1 MDRKKPGKS
10 TYNLALKTSAISGII
25 VLFLLAIGVGMIL
38 TMQSGLVDFLIDEH
52 VQRVEENLDTSI
64 EEQKTALRDRVK
76 INTEISANLIA
87 RIMNDLAK
95 SALRI
100 TLRPYMQFEEILA
113 VEVLDDREEP
123 FFAIWKDPEITDA
136 RRLPKDKEWDYSLS
150 FSATSVYQ
158 EMPVGVVKVYYSYA
172 ALEKQ
177 LQAAKDV
184 NQRNIALFRKA
195 AGKRIN
201 TTTAAQIGLFLAI
214 VAVLIATIMVCLR
227 ILAIKPIQRVIAGL
241 GDVTASISRTSGQ
254 TSELSQ
260 ALAQNSSRHAASVEE
275 TISSL
280 EEMSA
285 MTRQNA
291 DNAAQADSLMASTST
306 VVDEANKAMGELNR
320 SIAEI
325 SEASDETFK
334 ILKTI
339 DEIAFQT
346 NLLALNAA
354 VEAARA
360 GEAGAGFAVVADE
373 VRNLAMRAAEAAKST
388 SGLIETTTSK
398 VKEGSKL
405 VEKTNAAFADVAES
419 SKKVASFVSEIAAAS
434 QEQAEGINQ
443 TTKAV
448 NEMDEVAQQ
457 NAAGAEESASA
468 SDEMS
473 SQAMQMKG
481 FVTDLIALVGGSSDG
496 HRVVSG
502 QHFRR
507 GNKGFLKGALP
518 LIGLRTQEDRPPVD
532 TVHDESDSKWS
543 ASPEE
548 GDFDQSDH
556 RRDPTV

>member
-1 MDRKKPGKS
+1 MNQEKPGKS
-10 TYNLALKTSAISGII
+10 TYNLAFKTSAISGII

-64 EEQKTALRDRVK
+64 EGQKAALRERVK

-136 RRLPKDKEWDYSLS
+136 RRLPKDKDWDYSLS
-150 FSATSVYQ
+150 FSAPSVHQ
-158 EMPVGVVKVYYSYA
+158 EMTVGVVKIYYSFA

-177 LQAAKDV
+177 LQAAKDAD
-184 NQRNIALFRKA
+184 QQNIALFHEE
-195 AGKRIN
+195 AGKRIHK
-201 TTTAAQIGLFLAI
+201 TTAAQIGLFLVI
-214 VAVLIATIMVCLR
+214 VAVLIVTIMVCLR

-241 GDVTASISRTSGQ
+241 GDVAASISRTSGQ

-260 ALAQNSSRHAASVEE
+260 ALAHNSSRHAASVEE

-291 DNAAQADSLMASTST
+291 DNAAQADSLMVSTSA
-306 VVDEANKAMGELNR
+306 VVDEANQAMGELNR

-405 VEKTNAAFADVAES
+405 VEKTNSAFSDVAES

-443 TTKAV
+443 TSKAV
-448 NEMDEVAQQ
+448 NEMDEVAQK

-468 SDEMS
+468 SDEMN
-473 SQAMQMKG
+473 SQAEQMKG
-481 FVTDLIALVGGSSDG
+481 FVTDLITLVGGSSDG
-496 HRVVSG
+496 PRVVSG
-502 QHFRR
+502 QHLSQGSKKF
-507 GNKGFLKGALP
+507 FKGALP
-518 LIGLRTQEDRPPVD
+518 LIGFRTGADRSAADAVR
-532 TVHDESDSKWS
+532 DESDS
-543 ASPEE
+543 
-548 GDFDQSDH
+548 G
-556 RRDPTV
+556 